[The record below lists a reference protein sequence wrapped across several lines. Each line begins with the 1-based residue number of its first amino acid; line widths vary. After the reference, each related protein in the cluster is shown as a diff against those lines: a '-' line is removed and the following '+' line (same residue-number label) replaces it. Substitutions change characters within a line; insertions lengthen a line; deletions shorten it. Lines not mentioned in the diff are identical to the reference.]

1 MPLTKAKNTSK
12 NIGFVAQLVL
22 EQRRAFPFVL
32 LCFVTKTNLTSICVH
47 LTIGIL
53 EFLKS
58 NERFNI
64 LDIGARF

>member
-32 LCFVTKTNLTSICVH
+32 LCFVAKTKLTSICVH
-47 LTIGIL
+47 FAIGIL
-53 EFLKS
+53 EFFES
-58 NERFNI
+58 NQRFRI
-64 LDIGARF
+64 LNIGARF